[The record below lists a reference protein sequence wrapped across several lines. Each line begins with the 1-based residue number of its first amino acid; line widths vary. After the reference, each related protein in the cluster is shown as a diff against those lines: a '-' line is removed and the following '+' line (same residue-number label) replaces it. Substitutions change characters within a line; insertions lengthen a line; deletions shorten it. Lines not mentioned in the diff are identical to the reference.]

1 MRVFFSYCLWKK
13 LNLVLEFS
21 VFVNTNGA
29 VWALRCDELEERI
42 NSYALNVLPVSFKRL
57 NLLKLALGL
66 NRPDYRCSIEWTG
79 HQVLTVSRPWK
90 MEYVAYMAAELS
102 RVSPAQGF
110 FAFAKRDWCHL
121 HGPDDHEVV
130 ICCWGQ
136 VLAIWWKA
144 YAIHSAVVRNLEIVL
159 IDRLGTIYSP
169 KPNSRIMLAGLRRRH
184 YVCRVRVGVNRHNAR
199 SLVMPANLRD
209 FNLHFP
215 FNYLCSVNQKL
226 ATQPRVALCEAL
238 LRQWWIGFVSTQ
250 ALPFLIFRNQP
261 DQATYNILSDLQE
274 SPQ

>member
-1 MRVFFSYCLWKK
+1 MRVFISYRLRKK

-21 VFVNTNGA
+21 VFVDTNGA
-29 VWALRCDELEERI
+29 VWALGCDELKERV
-42 NSYALNVLPVSFKRL
+42 NSHALDVLPMSLKRL

-79 HQVLTVSRPWK
+79 NQVLTVSRPWK
-90 MEYVAYMAAELS
+90 VEYVAHMAAELS

-121 HGPDDHEVV
+121 HGPYDHEVV
-130 ICCWGQ
+130 ICCWCQ

-169 KPNSRIMLAGLRRRH
+169 KPDSGIMLAGLRRRH
-184 YVCRVRVGVNRHNAR
+184 YVCRVRVSVDRHNAR
-199 SLVMPANLRD
+199 SFVMPANLRD
-209 FNLHFP
+209 FYLHFS
-215 FNYLCSVNQKL
+215 FNYLCSVNQIS

-238 LRQWWIGFVSTQ
+238 LRQWWIVFVSTQ
-250 ALPFLIFRNQP
+250 ELPFLIFRNQP
-261 DQATYNILSDLQE
+261 DQVAYNILSDLQE